1 MSLDDLLR
9 QRRLQEHR
17 ASAEEI
23 ADLVR
28 KAHVYLANANVQA
41 ISVEGRFMQA
51 YNAALALA
59 TAVLAASG
67 YRPRGAA
74 YHTTLFEASPMVMGE
89 GIRTLSEN
97 FDVCR
102 LKRHQALYGR
112 LGKISQ
118 REVEELAKSVELF
131 AGMGV
136 SRLELVR
143 LGTIERQVN
152 TVLGRSKTLW
162 SRPRHRDTDKATQ
175 RSKSFA

>member
-1 MSLDDLLR
+1 MSLDELLR

-23 ADLVR
+23 AELLR
-28 KAHVYLANANVQA
+28 KAHVYLADANVQA
-41 ISVEGRFMQA
+41 TSVEGRFMQA

-74 YHTTLFEASPMVMGE
+74 YHATLFEALPLVMGE
-89 GIRTLSEN
+89 ETRTISEY

-112 LGKISQ
+112 LGQ
-118 REVEELAKSVELF
+118 VTERDVEELGRSVELF
-131 AGMGV
+131 ADMARAWLARNHPG
-136 SRLELVR
+136 LV
-143 LGTIERQVN
+143 E
-152 TVLGRSKTLW
+152 
-162 SRPRHRDTDKATQ
+162 
-175 RSKSFA
+175 